1 MFKEFN
7 SLHDFDGVT
16 ETQCVEHYRDL
27 RWPNGPICP
36 HCGSAAAPYEL
47 RAVGHYKC
55 SEKECSKKF
64 SWRRKAHGT
73 CYIAS
78 VKRR

>member
-36 HCGSAAAPYEL
+36 HCGNTDANRIGALKGKAHRPGLFQCAECREQFFSIAAA
-47 RAVGHYKC
+47 
-55 SEKECSKKF
+55 
-64 SWRRKAHGT
+64 T
-73 CYIAS
+73 
-78 VKRR
+78 